1 MVTYSGCGW
10 ADYDWSSNSLSP
22 PWYFRLGASV
32 HTTTTQNQFI
42 FQNSHSIGES
52 GHRWNAAKPPH
63 LCAVECRGLTDRPVG
78 PCILVMWLVVE
89 QCSTDTDTVKMGK
102 FSLTRLIMCA
112 KYQRLSSEDYI
123 RLGLCMPESCPDCVD
138 GSGHYVKNDK
148 MVRKIILQ
156 VCNLNSGSEKSKS
169 LLLTFEPI

>member
-1 MVTYSGCGW
+1 
-10 ADYDWSSNSLSP
+10 
-22 PWYFRLGASV
+22 
-32 HTTTTQNQFI
+32 
-42 FQNSHSIGES
+42 
-52 GHRWNAAKPPH
+52 
-63 LCAVECRGLTDRPVG
+63 
-78 PCILVMWLVVE
+78 
-89 QCSTDTDTVKMGK
+89 MGK